1 MNQNRILLMCLPL
14 MGLLLGVLFFQ
25 MYVQSKRDHSFSEGM
40 ERDIER
46 VQHDAIAA
54 GVPPAQAQAISSAM
68 SAMKYEVELYMLN
81 SVSSMLMSFN
91 FTMGM
96 ILIMVVSVLVKRP
109 KTTP

>member
-1 MNQNRILLMCLPL
+1 MNQNRIFLVCLLL
-14 MGLLLGVLFFQ
+14 MGLLLGMFFFQ

-54 GVPPAQAQAISSAM
+54 GVPPAQAKAISSAM
-68 SAMKYEVELYMLN
+68 SAMRYEVALYMMS
-81 SVSSMLMSFN
+81 SVSSLMSFN
-91 FTMGM
+91 FTMVM
-96 ILIMVVSVLVKRP
+96 ILMMVVSVLGKRP